1 VMRLQHIALLLLLPL
16 PACMATKADV
26 RLLQDELRAMR
37 AASAQTGEMN
47 RAQTDSVLRLV
58 TRANDSLR
66 ALTTRSSRFQSDV
79 NARLLEME
87 RQIIVVQELTGQSQR
102 RLQELRAALE
112 DRSPDAAFDTGPS
125 REQSP
130 SGGAGPAA
138 PGLPGPNRL
147 FEMAKDQFDRGSARA
162 AREALD
168 TLIITYPSA
177 DIVPTAQFFVAEA
190 YAQERNRPAADSV
203 YNLVVRRWPRSDRA
217 PTALYKLALSNRSAG
232 RATAARSLLER
243 IVRDYPQ
250 SDEAAFAREQLRSR

>member
-1 VMRLQHIALLLLLPL
+1 VIRLQHLALLLLGTM
-16 PACMATKADV
+16 PACMATKTDV
-26 RLLQDELRAMR
+26 RLLQDEMR
-37 AASAQTGEMN
+37 AIRAQSAQSGESA

-66 ALTTRSSRFQSDV
+66 ALAARSSRFQSDV
-79 NARLLEME
+79 NSRLLDME

-102 RLQELRAALE
+102 RLQELRASLE
-112 DRSPDAAFDTGPS
+112 DRTPEGAFDAS
-125 REQSP
+125 SP
-130 SGGAGPAA
+130 GRDPGAAGAGPA
-138 PGLPGPNRL
+138 LPGPNRL

-168 TLIITYPSA
+168 TLIATYPDA

-190 YAQERNRPAADSV
+190 YAHERNRQAADSV

-217 PTALYKLALSNRSAG
+217 PTALYKLALSSRSAG
-232 RATAARSLLER
+232 RATAARALLER

-250 SDEAAFAREQLRSR
+250 SDEASFAREQLRSR

>member
-1 VMRLQHIALLLLLPL
+1 MRAVLAVLLIPGMT
-16 PACMATKADV
+16 ACMATKADV
-26 RLLQDELRAMR
+26 RLLQDELRAVR
-37 AASAQTGEMN
+37 AASSQSSEAA

-58 TRANDSLR
+58 ARANDSLR
-66 ALTTRSSRFQSDV
+66 AFGSRSSRFQADV

-102 RLQELRAALE
+102 RLQELRASLE
-112 DRSPDAAFDTGPS
+112 DRAPGGVIDPGVGQGPGPTG
-125 REQSP
+125 
-130 SGGAGPAA
+130 AVGPA
-138 PGLPGPNRL
+138 LPGPNRL

-168 TLIITYPSA
+168 TLIATYPGA

-190 YAQERNRPAADSV
+190 YAQERNRQAADSV
-203 YNLVVRRWPRSDRA
+203 YNLVVRQWPRSDRA

-232 RATAARSLLER
+232 RAAAARSLLER